1 MAELDSS
8 PFQDDLREELAA
20 QPRRGVSRLTVG
32 LAAGVVLVAGI
43 LIGIQAGRLS
53 GSPSAAS
60 APSGLSGTFAGQRQP
75 GAGGLPGGYGQRGA
89 AQGGGGTMGT
99 VEKVED
105 GKVYVLTTDG
115 STVTVTTTGE
125 TAVRVTAPGEVS
137 DLKPGS
143 TVVVRGQRGQD
154 GTVAASSITEG
165 GGFGR

>member
-1 MAELDSS
+1 MAELDSP

-20 QPRRGVSRLTVG
+20 QSRRGVSGLTAG

-53 GSPSAAS
+53 GSPSAPS
-60 APSGLSGTFAGQRQP
+60 APSGAFAGQRQP
-75 GAGGLPGGYGQRGA
+75 GAGGLPGGFGRRGA

-105 GKVYVLTTDG
+105 GKVYVRTMDG
-115 STVTVTTTGE
+115 ATVTVTTTGE

-154 GTVAASSITEG
+154 GTVSASSITEG
-165 GGFGR
+165 GGSGR